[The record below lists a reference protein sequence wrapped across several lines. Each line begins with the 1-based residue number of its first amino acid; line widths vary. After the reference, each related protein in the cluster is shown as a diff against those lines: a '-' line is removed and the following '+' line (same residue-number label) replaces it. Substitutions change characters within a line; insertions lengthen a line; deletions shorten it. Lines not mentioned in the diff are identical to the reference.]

1 MQCVCSNNVK
11 VNYLHVYIVGFITVI
26 QLMHTMN
33 SLAHQYKKY
42 DNVYEIIVHVSFK
55 KTNVNHMNLLEHNK
69 CMYVLENFICEIHEF
84 VYGNSLLL

>member
-1 MQCVCSNNVK
+1 
-11 VNYLHVYIVGFITVI
+11 
-26 QLMHTMN
+26 MN

-69 CMYVLENFICEIHEF
+69 CMYVLENFIICEIHEF
-84 VYGNSLLL
+84 VYDNSLLL